1 MDLFLKLSHKFQP
14 IFTAYHQIPCG
25 DCSRIFRA
33 TKAHQTVAIL
43 QYVASS
49 LLVNHHI
56 RGCYAFYVSICSAT
70 KTPFGLGEHLAEW
83 ATGLKRLNQFY
94 AQRPASGDTQ
104 AFLRFTLD
112 VLGIDYQVVRG
123 KLTHVPA
130 QGQLSWSLTTL

>member
-1 MDLFLKLSHKFQP
+1 MTVQGYSAQ
-14 IFTAYHQIPCG
+14 Q
-25 DCSRIFRA
+25 
-33 TKAHQTVAIL
+33 KAHQTVAIL

-70 KTPFGLGEHLAEW
+70 KNPFGLGEHLAEW